1 MINLASE
8 NDILATPPNGLAFYL
23 KVQKVKLTQDP
34 VSYLMTE
41 PLLKLKTFM
50 KFEFL
55 MLKFDFQKLLI
66 AFLVQDCKLMT
77 LSVSI
82 FTNC

>member
-8 NDILATPPNGLAFYL
+8 NDMLATPPNGLAFYL
-23 KVQKVKLTQDP
+23 KVHEEKLTWDP

-55 MLKFDFQKLLI
+55 MLKFDF
-66 AFLVQDCKLMT
+66 
-77 LSVSI
+77 
-82 FTNC
+82 